1 MTAPDFRTALRARG
15 QETWIA
21 LLGLG
26 IALSPTHTKIAGAA
40 WMLICIAGAVAF
52 FRRPPPVLPATPDA
66 VGAASR
72 AWVVACLVSAVL
84 ATGVWLYWPDP
95 PDTLHA
101 EFRLLLAAAATHQLI
116 LRASD
121 PEKWRAVT
129 LPATALA
136 CAAAFLMIAVLQDR
150 MAMPSNPIPWAG
162 AMALLVCVSLPPVFA
177 GDVPKVHR
185 RWEEHRS

>member
-40 WMLICIAGAVAF
+40 WLLVCIAGAVVF
-52 FRRPPPVLPATPDA
+52 FRLPRPVFSATPDA

-72 AWVVACLVSAVL
+72 AWVMACLVCAGL

-116 LRASD
+116 RRASD
-121 PEKWRAVT
+121 PEKWRAFT
-129 LPATALA
+129 LPAIALA
-136 CAAAFLMIAVLQDR
+136 CLASLDDR
-150 MAMPSNPIPWAG
+150 RTTPDGYFCHPTPFPGPCPWR
-162 AMALLVCVSLPPVFA
+162 F
-177 GDVPKVHR
+177 
-185 RWEEHRS
+185 